1 MLIAALLACVATPS
15 WAGSKINIGLMTI
28 LASNQK
34 GSVDPRLKNVVGE
47 LQSVFKYSS
56 YDLIGTKQM
65 QLDLKQ
71 TGTAPLP
78 GKRVLK
84 VTPHRITGER
94 VEMRLVII
102 RKKKKVFQTVVS
114 LLNGGSII
122 VGGPK
127 HKGGYLL
134 FKISGAY

>member
-1 MLIAALLACVATPS
+1 MLVALVMVSTATQS
-15 WAGSKINIGLMTI
+15 WAGSKVNIGLMTI

-56 YDLIGTKQM
+56 YELIGTEQM
-65 QLDLKQ
+65 QLGLKQ

-84 VTPHRITGER
+84 VTPHRITGDR

-102 RKKKKVFQTVVS
+102 RKKKKLFQTVVS
-114 LLNGGSII
+114 LLNGGSIF

-134 FKISGAY
+134 FKISGSY

>member
-1 MLIAALLACVATPS
+1 MVCVANQS

-34 GSVDPRLKNVVGE
+34 GKVDPNLKNVVGE

-56 YDLIGTKQM
+56 YELIGTNQM
-65 QLDLKQ
+65 KLGLKQ

-78 GKRVLK
+78 GNRVLK
-84 VTPHRITGER
+84 VTPHRITGDR

-102 RKKKKVFQTVVS
+102 RKKKKLFQTVVS
-114 LLNGGSII
+114 LLNGGSIF
-122 VGGPK
+122 VGGPR
-127 HKGGYLL
+127 HKGGYLI
-134 FKISGAY
+134 FKVSGSY

>member
-1 MLIAALLACVATPS
+1 MLVALVMVSTAAQS

-56 YDLIGTKQM
+56 YELIGTEQM
-65 QLDLKQ
+65 QLGLKQ

-84 VTPHRITGER
+84 VTPHRITGDR

-102 RKKKKVFQTVVS
+102 RKKKKLFQTVVS
-114 LLNGGSII
+114 LLNGGSIF

-134 FKISGAY
+134 FKISGSY